1 MWKAERLQGLQ
12 LAIRAA
18 AGAGLSFA
26 IAQAIN
32 LDRPIFACLAAVIVT
47 DLTPADTRALGLRRM
62 GAMLLGAVTGALLGS
77 VFPSDAWAIGLGVL
91 IAFLLSEALV
101 ARDGAKIA
109 GYMCG
114 LIVWDSGT
122 APWHYGLYRLLET
135 GLGITVAWLISYVPK
150 LIRIEPPGDDE
161 KPK

>member
-1 MWKAERLQGLQ
+1 MPRPERLQGLK

-18 AGAGLSFA
+18 VGAGLSFA

-47 DLTPADTRALGLRRM
+47 DLTPAYTRVLGLRRM

-77 VFPSDAWAIGLGVL
+77 VLPSDAWAIGLGVMVAIL
-91 IAFLLSEALV
+91 VSEV
-101 ARDGAKIA
+101 SIGRDGAKIA
-109 GYMCG
+109 GYICG

-150 LIRIEPPGDDE
+150 
-161 KPK
+161 